1 MQYTT
6 LGRTGLTVSVAG
18 LGCGGNSALG
28 LAKGGSEANAIAVVH
43 RALGLGINLLDTA
56 KIYGT
61 EVAVGK
67 AIKGRPRDSVV
78 VCTKTQAKQG
88 DEVAPLS
95 MVLSDLDQSLRNLGV
110 DSIDVYQLQGAR
122 PGHYDRLCAE
132 HVPALLKE
140 RDKGKFRFL
149 GITEN
154 LPTDKPH
161 DMAMRAAK
169 DGVWD
174 TMMVGYHML
183 NQRPRDVIFPNT
195 RKNGIG
201 VLIMYA
207 VRAIFSRPERLRQ
220 AIKDEVE
227 AGRLPAPMADEV
239 DPLSFLV
246 TEGGARS
253 ITDAAYRFVRHEPGC
268 DVTLFGTGD
277 VNHVEENVRSILS
290 PPLAAPALQRLRE
303 TFGHLVGV
311 GLDGNGRPE
320 GWDVGRR

>member
-1 MQYTT
+1 MDYTT
-6 LGRTGLTVSVAG
+6 LGRTGLKVSVAG

-28 LAKGGSEANAIAVVH
+28 LARGNSEADAIAVVR
-43 RALGLGINLLDTA
+43 RALDLGINLLDTA

-67 AIKGRPRDSVV
+67 AIKGRPRDSLVI
-78 VCTKTQAKQG
+78 CTKTQAKQG
-88 DEVAPLS
+88 DEAAPLA
-95 MVLSDLDQSLRNLGV
+95 VILADLDQSLRNLGV
-110 DSIDVYQLQGAR
+110 ETIDVYQLQGVRTA
-122 PGHYDRLCAE
+122 HYDRLCAE

-161 DMAMRAAK
+161 DMATRAAK
-169 DGVWD
+169 DTFWD

-183 NQRPRDVIFPNT
+183 NQRPRQHIFPNT
-195 RKNGIG
+195 MKNRIG

-220 AIKDEVE
+220 AIADEV
-227 AGRLPAPMADEV
+227 AVGRLPAHLAAEAE
-239 DPLSFLV
+239 PLSFLMS
-246 TEGGARS
+246 EGGARS
-253 ITDAAYRFVRHEPGC
+253 MTDAAYRFVRHEPGC

-277 VNHVEENVRSILS
+277 VAHVEANVASILS
-290 PPLAAPALQRLRE
+290 PPLAAPAVSRLRE
-303 TFGHLVGV
+303 EFGHLIGV
-311 GLDGNGRPE
+311 GLDGNGRPA
-320 GWDVGRR
+320 GWDQGRR